1 MATYYLKATDEQALW
16 EAMETAGLAWKNYDP
31 NDPLNHIPDD
41 WPPQTPWEPTGA
53 YTWVSNTSMFDQIG
67 TIYGETGNVLTDSN
81 GLPYPEMAPIDDFY
95 YANLRDEVDIPKLTA
110 DQVAALPTIAAP
122 ADPYRI
128 WAGDK

>member
-16 EAMETAGLAWKNYDP
+16 EAMETAGLAYKDYDP
-31 NDPLNHIPDD
+31 DDPLNHEPAD
-41 WPPQTPWEPTGA
+41 WPIDGPAWEPTGA
-53 YTWVSNTSMFDQIG
+53 YTWVSKTSMFDQIG
-67 TIYGETGNVLTDSN
+67 TIYANTGPIDPETGQPT
-81 GLPYPEMAPIDDFY
+81 PEPIDDFY

-110 DQVAALPTIAAP
+110 DQVAALPTIPAP